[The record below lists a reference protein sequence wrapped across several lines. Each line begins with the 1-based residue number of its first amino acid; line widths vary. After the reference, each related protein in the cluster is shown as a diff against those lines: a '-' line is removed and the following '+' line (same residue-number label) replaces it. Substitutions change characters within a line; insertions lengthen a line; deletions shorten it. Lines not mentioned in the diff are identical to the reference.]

1 MKKLLLSIVMM
12 GFCTNLVCEKIVTKD
27 QMSPDQLKTMLFNKY
42 QGKINGIDSISRAVT
57 DIGGIVGGATA
68 KQKID
73 AAANQLSGMG
83 SIDLDRVE
91 ADIEKTLH
99 DTLTY
104 IFKQSIDLAD
114 KTYAHEVSD
123 KLFAI
128 SPWNKKI
135 VWSPDQTRVLMLTW
149 IPAAYKGTYEKHL
162 NSGEPMIISWDAWV
176 TAVPEV
182 KDFLKEYA
190 RNSNGFSLTDRTE
203 QFLGLI
209 PSKPP
214 YATSQNKLFVEMWV
228 RPQDIFRP
236 CLDAETIDSSCMIDP
251 HESDLDSLP
260 PVFRDMSQ
268 LVAMTPEH
276 KKWFDNEKKVKY
288 MGQWAMPW
296 TRFGYTYDWGS
307 LKKAAGKRA
316 AQGASEYLLKRNS
329 AVIIQSIIPTDNY
342 PNVPTPRSGY
352 IAQD

>member
-1 MKKLLLSIVMM
+1 MKKLLLSIIVV
-12 GFCTNLVCEKIVTKD
+12 GLYASTTCEKIVTSE
-27 QMSPDQLKTMLFNKY
+27 QMSPDQLKAMLLEKY

-57 DIGGIVGGATA
+57 DISGIVGGATA

-73 AAANQLSGMG
+73 TAVNQLIGMG

-91 ADIEKTLH
+91 ADIEKVLH
-99 DTLTY
+99 ETLTN

-114 KTYAHEVSD
+114 RTYVHEVSD
-123 KLFAI
+123 QLFAI

-149 IPAAYKGTYEKHL
+149 IPAAYKGTYEKCL
-162 NSGEPMIISWDAWV
+162 NSGELMNISWDAWV

-182 KDFLKEYA
+182 KDKLREYSQN
-190 RNSNGFSLTDRTE
+190 RNGFGLTDRTE
-203 QFLGLI
+203 QLLGLI

-214 YATSQNKLFVEMWV
+214 YAVTQNKLFVEMWV
-228 RPQDIFRP
+228 RPQDVFRP

-260 PVFRDMSQ
+260 PVYRDMSQ

-276 KKWFDNEKKVKY
+276 KAWFENEKKSKY
-288 MGQWAMPW
+288 TGQWAMPW

-316 AQGASEYLLKRNS
+316 AYGASEYLLKRGSN
-329 AVIIQSIIPTDNY
+329 VLIHSIIPTDNY
-342 PNVPTPRSGY
+342 PNIPTPTSGY
-352 IAQD
+352 IARD